1 MEYKRYENE
10 TEDELIYRICS
21 QKEQIGTRKEVRD
34 ILNNLLN
41 YSYNESTY
49 RKKYQYFNKLLYANS
64 SKFSDSEAQ
73 LETLR
78 EEKRELEKL
87 KKQIQTEKIEYNKW
101 LREEARD
108 KLITEKIVNAI
119 KDLPSF
125 KYPKYIK
132 NEKNDKS
139 YLLCF
144 GDAHYGIEFEIK
156 DLLGKPI
163 NSYSPEIF
171 EDRMNQMF
179 TKVVDL
185 INKENITE
193 LNIFELGDGIQGIL
207 RLNSQLMKL
216 RYGII
221 DSAIKYADYISCWL
235 NELSNYTKI
244 NFHMVVD
251 SNHNQLRICNAPK
264 NAFEE
269 ENMSKVMLL
278 TIKERLKN
286 NPNINII
293 ENPTGFNYTELCGY
307 KILGIH
313 GEVKNLANSINE
325 FSRALGNNLDY
336 LIGAHCHHMRQ
347 EEVGINS
354 EVLTIRSIVG
364 VDPYGISL
372 RKCSDAGASLYVFE
386 DGLGKTCEYTI
397 KLR

>member
-21 QKEQIGTRKEVRD
+21 QKEQIGTWKEVRD

-108 KLITEKIVNAI
+108 KLITEKIIGAI

-125 KYPKYIK
+125 KTPKYINSK
-132 NEKNDKS
+132 HNNKS

-144 GDAHYGIEFEIK
+144 GDAHYGIEFEVK
-156 DLLGKPI
+156 DLLNKPI

-293 ENPTGFNYTELCGY
+293 ENPKL
-307 KILGIH
+307 
-313 GEVKNLANSINE
+313 KNVCN
-325 FSRALGNNLDY
+325 DY
-336 LIGAHCHHMRQ
+336 
-347 EEVGINS
+347 
-354 EVLTIRSIVG
+354 
-364 VDPYGISL
+364 
-372 RKCSDAGASLYVFE
+372 E
-386 DGLGKTCEYTI
+386 DGPRTDCMSSNSW
-397 KLR
+397 RS